1 MRLFELRNQGTIYR
15 KLVSFVNNL
24 NIEFDEQNFLAPN
37 FKVDSM
43 SENKKKMTL
52 EWKGNFRFEAKNASG
67 LAVNFD
73 APKKYGGDET
83 APSPMETLLAC
94 LAGCTSFDVVN
105 ILKKKRQS
113 ISGYWVEIEG
123 ERRDEPPEVYTKI
136 QIKYK
141 IKGKNV
147 SRDAVERAIQLSN
160 DKYCSVGAML
170 KKTAE
175 ITTSFE
181 IIQE

>member
-1 MRLFELRNQGTIYR
+1 LTDLVHVLDLNGKWFTLVDACIKVVTFFFARFE
-15 KLVSFVNNL
+15 
-24 NIEFDEQNFLAPN
+24 IE
-37 FKVDSM
+37 SM
-43 SENKKKMTL
+43 SDDRKKMTL
-52 EWKGNFRFEAKNASG
+52 EWKGNFRFEAKNPHG
-67 LAVNFD
+67 LTVSFD

-123 ERRDEPPEVYTKI
+123 ERRDEPPEVFTKI

-147 SRDAVERAIQLSN
+147 SKEAVERAIQLSN
-160 DKYCSVGAML
+160 EKYCSVGAIL

-175 ITTSFE
+175 ITTSYE